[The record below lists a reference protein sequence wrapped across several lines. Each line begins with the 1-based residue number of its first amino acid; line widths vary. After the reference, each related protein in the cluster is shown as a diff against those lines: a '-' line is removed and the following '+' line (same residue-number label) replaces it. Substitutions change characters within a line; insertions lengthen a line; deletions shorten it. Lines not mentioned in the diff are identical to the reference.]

1 MTETIVFGG
10 ASLVLMLLSP
20 LIAIIIINMSSW
32 KNSHKNMTN
41 IPLKSFKKIYAINPD
56 SWSLYSSTVCRIYR
70 KKYEVIPFTTSNR
83 GQNCYTGNNNMKDT
97 EYDPVTDKY
106 YKYIDTE
113 IELAFGF
120 LDFIKYQ
127 FWRLKVK
134 REKSQREKLNSDTE
148 TLQFLRSLTEEDIK
162 TYIDRIKR
170 EGQEQLDKLLRE
182 AEEREK
188 KFNKGVGKH
197 EPGIDEGV
205 SSIIT

>member
-10 ASLVLMLLSP
+10 ASLVLILLSP
-20 LIAIIIINMSSW
+20 LIAAIIINTGSW
-32 KNSHKNMTN
+32 KDSCKNTTK

-56 SWSLYSSTVCRIYR
+56 SWKLYSATVYR
-70 KKYEVIPFTTSNR
+70 EIREKYEVIPIISNS
-83 GQNCYTGNNNMKDT
+83 GDWNATATIDQTVD

-106 YKYIDTE
+106 YKYTSKE
-113 IELAFGF
+113 IELSFSF
-120 LDFIKYQ
+120 LDYIKYR

-134 REKSQREKLNSDTE
+134 RDKNRQEKLNSDAE
-148 TLQFLRSLTEEDIK
+148 TLQFLRTLTEEDIK
-162 TYIDRIKR
+162 TYTDRIKR

-188 KFNKGVGKH
+188 KFNKGVRKH

>member
-10 ASLVLMLLSP
+10 ASLVLILLSP
-20 LIAIIIINMSSW
+20 LIAAIIINTGSW
-32 KNSHKNMTN
+32 KDSCKNTTK

-56 SWSLYSSTVCRIYR
+56 SWKLYSATVYR
-70 KKYEVIPFTTSNR
+70 EIREKYEVIPIISNS
-83 GQNCYTGNNNMKDT
+83 GDWNATATIDQTVD

-106 YKYIDTE
+106 YKYTSKE
-113 IELAFGF
+113 IELSFSF
-120 LDFIKYQ
+120 LDYIKYR

-134 REKSQREKLNSDTE
+134 RDKNRQEKLNSDTE
-148 TLQFLRSLTEEDIK
+148 TLQFLRTITEEDIK
-162 TYIDRIKR
+162 TYTDRIKR

-182 AEEREK
+182 AEERER
-188 KFNKGVGKH
+188 KFNKGVRKH

>member
-1 MTETIVFGG
+1 MNGDIIYGTV
-10 ASLVLMLLSP
+10 MLLSP
-20 LIAIIIINMSSW
+20 LIAIIIINIGSW
-32 KNSHKNMTN
+32 KDSHKNTTK
-41 IPLKSFKKIYAINPD
+41 IPLKSFRKIYAIKPD
-56 SWSLYSSTVCRIYR
+56 SWFLYSSTVCRFYR
-70 KKYEVIPFTTSNR
+70 KKYEVIPFVTSNR

-106 YKYIDTE
+106 YKYINTD
-113 IELAFGF
+113 IELSFSF
-120 LDFIKYQ
+120 LDFIKYR

-134 REKSQREKLNSDTE
+134 REKKRREKLNSDTE

-162 TYIDRIKR
+162 TYTERIKR

>member
-1 MTETIVFGG
+1 MNEDIVYGG
-10 ASLVLMLLSP
+10 ATGLILLSP
-20 LIAIIIINMSSW
+20 LIAIIAINIGSW
-32 KNSHKNMTN
+32 KDSRKNTTK

-56 SWSLYSSTVCRIYR
+56 SWFLYSSTVCRFYR
-70 KKYEVIPFTTSNR
+70 KKYEVIPFVTSNR
-83 GQNCYTGNNNMKDT
+83 GQNCYTGNDNMKDT

-106 YKYIDTE
+106 YKYIKTD
-113 IELAFGF
+113 IELSFSF
-120 LDFIKYQ
+120 LDFIKYR

-134 REKSQREKLNSDTE
+134 REKSRREKLNSDTE
-148 TLQFLRSLTEEDIK
+148 TLQFLRSLAEEDIK
-162 TYIDRIKR
+162 TYTDRIKR

>member
-1 MTETIVFGG
+1 MNGDIIYVM
-10 ASLVLMLLSP
+10 VLLLSP
-20 LIAIIIINMSSW
+20 FIAIIIINIGSW
-32 KNSHKNMTN
+32 KDSHKNTTK

-56 SWSLYSSTVCRIYR
+56 SWFLYSSTVCRFYR
-70 KKYEVIPFTTSNR
+70 KKYEVIPFVTNNR

-106 YKYIDTE
+106 YKYIDTD

-120 LDFIKYQ
+120 LDYIKYR

-134 REKSQREKLNSDTE
+134 REKAKREKLNSDTE
-148 TLQFLRSLTEEDIK
+148 TLQLLRSLAEEDIK
-162 TYIDRIKR
+162 TYTDRIKR

-188 KFNKGVGKH
+188 KFNKGVRKH

>member
-1 MTETIVFGG
+1 MNEDIVYGG
-10 ASLVLMLLSP
+10 AMGLILLSP
-20 LIAIIIINMSSW
+20 LIAIISINIGSW
-32 KNSHKNMTN
+32 KDSHKNTTK
-41 IPLKSFKKIYAINPD
+41 ISLKSFKKIYAINPD
-56 SWSLYSSTVCRIYR
+56 RWFLYSSTVYRSYR
-70 KKYEVIPFTTSNR
+70 KKYEVIPFTTNNR
-83 GQNCYTGNNNMKDT
+83 DQNCYTGNNNMKDT

-106 YKYIDTE
+106 YKYTKTD
-113 IELAFGF
+113 IELSFGF
-120 LDFIKYQ
+120 LDYIKYR

-134 REKSQREKLNSDTE
+134 REKSRREKLNSDTE

-162 TYIDRIKR
+162 TYTDRIKR

-188 KFNKGVGKH
+188 KFNKGVRKH

>member
-1 MTETIVFGG
+1 MTENIVYGG
-10 ASLVLMLLSP
+10 ASILILLSP
-20 LIAIIIINMSSW
+20 LIAAIIVNISSW
-32 KNSHKNMTN
+32 KDSCKNTTK

-56 SWSLYSSTVCRIYR
+56 SWKLYSATVYR
-70 KKYEVIPFTTSNR
+70 KIREKYEVIPFISDNGDYNATIN
-83 GQNCYTGNNNMKDT
+83 QAVD

-106 YKYIDTE
+106 YKYTSKE
-113 IELAFGF
+113 IELSFSF
-120 LDFIKYQ
+120 LDFIKYR

-134 REKSQREKLNSDTE
+134 RDKNRQEKLNSDAE
-148 TLQFLRSLTEEDIK
+148 TLQFLRTLTEEDIK
-162 TYIDRIKR
+162 TYTDRIKR

-188 KFNKGVGKH
+188 KFNKGVRKH

>member
-10 ASLVLMLLSP
+10 ASLVLILLSP
-20 LIAIIIINMSSW
+20 LIATIIINTGSW
-32 KNSHKNMTN
+32 KDSCKNTTK

-56 SWSLYSSTVCRIYR
+56 SWKLYSATVYR
-70 KKYEVIPFTTSNR
+70 EIREKYEVIPIISNS
-83 GQNCYTGNNNMKDT
+83 GDWNVTATIDQTVD

-106 YKYIDTE
+106 YKYTSKE
-113 IELAFGF
+113 IELSFSF
-120 LDFIKYQ
+120 LDYIKYR

-134 REKSQREKLNSDTE
+134 RDKNRQEKLNSDAE
-148 TLQFLRSLTEEDIK
+148 TLQFLRTLTEEDIK
-162 TYIDRIKR
+162 TYTDRIKR

-182 AEEREK
+182 AEERER
-188 KFNKGVGKH
+188 KFNKGVRKH

>member
-162 TYIDRIKR
+162 TYTDRIKR

-197 EPGIDEGV
+197 ESGIDEGV